1 MATVFFKYDTKS
13 TSNKSKNKRNY
24 IKIKSFRTAK
34 ETINKMKRQST
45 EWKKI
50 FPNHISDKRLI
61 FKIHKEL
68 TQFNSKKSSNLIL
81 KWAEEIDIFFLQRRY
96 MNGQQVC
103 EKMIN
108 ISNHQGN
115 TNQKHNEISPHTC

>member
-45 EWKKI
+45 EWEKI
-50 FPNHISDKRLI
+50 FENHLYDIFLKYIRNSYNSRAIKKKKSGKRRTLPNT
-61 FKIHKEL
+61 IHK
-68 TQFNSKKSSNLIL
+68 NKL
-81 KWAEEIDIFFLQRRY
+81 KMD
-96 MNGQQVC
+96 
-103 EKMIN
+103 
-108 ISNHQGN
+108 
-115 TNQKHNEISPHTC
+115 